1 MFGGNSVEHEISILT
16 ALSAMEHVSA
26 ERYEAIPCYV
36 SKQGELYHGP
46 MLKKLSAYRNLD
58 DLCRRLKPVHVERR
72 YGQPMLVSNGGWRR
86 FAIPFDVV
94 LPLFHGVNGEDGSA
108 AGFCRMLQLPF
119 CESDVLCSAIGQDKG
134 VQKRLLQQAG
144 FPIVPYAEL
153 REGETQAQ
161 WEEKL
166 AALRYPLIIKPA
178 MLGSSIGIE
187 KVTDAD
193 ACMAAIRRAFAY
205 GDHVL
210 AETCIEDL
218 RELNCALL
226 HTPYG
231 YQSSAVEEV
240 THQGDLLDYD
250 EKYRGSSKN
259 AAVKKRKW
267 LKEGELV
274 VMVQRMTLALA
285 SLFELRG
292 VARIDYLYDTTAKQ
306 LYVNEINTIP
316 GSLSSYLWEWEGVD
330 LTQLL
335 DLIIQDGIQ
344 AYRDRGKRIS
354 SYSTNLLQEVDLTG
368 GKKR

>member
-1 MFGGNSVEHEISILT
+1 M
-16 ALSAMEHVSA
+16 
-26 ERYEAIPCYV
+26 
-36 SKQGELYHGP
+36 
-46 MLKKLSAYRNLD
+46 
-58 DLCRRLKPVHVERR
+58 
-72 YGQPMLVSNGGWRR
+72 
-86 FAIPFDVV
+86 
-94 LPLFHGVNGEDGSA
+94 
-108 AGFCRMLQLPF
+108 
-119 CESDVLCSAIGQDKG
+119 
-134 VQKRLLQQAG
+134 
-144 FPIVPYAEL
+144 
-153 REGETQAQ
+153 
-161 WEEKL
+161 
-166 AALRYPLIIKPA
+166 
-178 MLGSSIGIE
+178 
-187 KVTDAD
+187 
-193 ACMAAIRRAFAY
+193 
-205 GDHVL
+205 
-210 AETCIEDL
+210 
-218 RELNCALL
+218 
-226 HTPYG
+226 
-231 YQSSAVEEV
+231 EEV

-292 VARIDYLYDTTAKQ
+292 VARIDYLYDTATKQ